1 MTKAV
6 LADARTSPNLIGIRR
21 QHKPGERAR
30 VGVLF
35 VAPLVLILIGLVAF
49 PTIASLWYS
58 VTDVTVGA
66 QGKFVG
72 FANYVALFGDQAFI
86 DAVTNLVLIIGV
98 SLGIKFVLGLAVASL
113 LNRPMRARGIWRA
126 IVILPWAMPGFVAF
140 MGWKLMF
147 ESRAG
152 ALNQVLSW
160 FSLHVDF
167 LATPELA
174 RMSVVMATVWRG
186 FPFWVIG
193 ILAAMQTI
201 PRERYEAA
209 EMDGAGP
216 WRRFTNITWPGIR
229 PTVSVVAVLS
239 AIWTTNG
246 FENVWLITQGGP
258 SSATMTFPVLAYLD
272 LTNFQLGA
280 ASAAAMITLPLFVVL
295 ILWLGRSGGKDY
307 R

>member
-1 MTKAV
+1 MTKTV
-6 LADARTSPNLIGIRR
+6 LAEARTSPNLISARR
-21 QHKPGERAR
+21 QRKPGERAR
-30 VGVLF
+30 VGILF
-35 VAPLVLILIGLVAF
+35 VTPLVLILVGLVAF

-86 DAVTNLVLIIGV
+86 DALSNLVLIIGI
-98 SLGIKFVLGLAVASL
+98 SLVIKFVLGLAVASL

-160 FSLHVDF
+160 FSLHIDF

-295 ILWLGRSGGKDY
+295 ILWLGRSGGKEH